1 MERMHSSAARKLG
14 RIREIVYERL
24 RAHDVV
30 FLVGIFVFSAVLVLG
45 LFPSADTQG
54 EAARSF
60 FFYSMLMVPVVA
72 AVYFI
77 IISFRR
83 KLSAGRSETFFN
95 IRFKIALA
103 FVFVA
108 ILPSLPIIL
117 VSNNIIGHTISELIA
132 EKTSHALEESVRMA
146 RAEISE
152 EYEGVDREL
161 SSLDFAMNRG
171 IMSPATPFGRDTMVS
186 LLASRGYGVA
196 FFLPVPGGSPV
207 AVDPLPGSSYAEGI
221 SKFLGVIEPRRGTA
235 VYTISIG
242 DESLALGTFFPG
254 AYLVAVFKVIPASL
268 YEQSALFEESLGTYR
283 QKEYLKPYFQTGVGI
298 ILLIIAFL
306 IVVIAVVVSLFLSAN
321 ITRPVFELE
330 AAAGRVAS
338 GDFTIRLERESPDEL
353 SLLFDSFNKMIRQL
367 EASRKAQ
374 FHAQKL
380 EAWRDV
386 ARKLVHE
393 IKNPLTPIRLS
404 AERIQR
410 RFRESHPDIGN
421 IILTGTDTIIEEV
434 NVLMS
439 LLGEFSR
446 FARLPEMKP
455 ETVDL
460 NPIVES
466 CVNFFHGHE
475 RVSFHLDLDEKLPK
489 ISLDKSLMRQALTNI
504 IQNSIDAVENKGNIY
519 IGTSLLERS
528 GSQRAII
535 RIRDDGTGISED
547 DIDRIFEPT
556 FSRKPHGTGLGLT
569 IVEKIVLEHHGS
581 IDCRSKPGELTEF
594 IIELPVNEAETR
606 TDGDNTDR

>member
-1 MERMHSSAARKLG
+1 MQSSAALNLRK
-14 RIREIVYERL
+14 IREIIYERL

-30 FLVGIFVFSAVLVLG
+30 FLIGIFVFSAVLVLG
-45 LFPSADTQG
+45 LFPSVDTQG

-60 FFYSMLMVPVVA
+60 FFYSMMMVPVVA

-83 KLSAGRSETFFN
+83 KLSSGPSEAFFS

-132 EKTSHALEESVRMA
+132 EKTALALEESVEMA
-146 RAEISE
+146 KASIAE
-152 EYEGVDREL
+152 EYAGVEREL
-161 SSLDFAMNRG
+161 DSLDFALGRG

-186 LLASRGYGVA
+186 LLASRGYGAA
-196 FFLPVPGGSPV
+196 FFRPGATVPV
-207 AVDPLPGSSYAEGI
+207 AIDPLPGAAYADGI
-221 SKFLGVIEPRRGTA
+221 AKFLDVVKPRRGTA
-235 VYTISIG
+235 VYAISIG
-242 DESLALGTFFPG
+242 EDSIALGTFFPG
-254 AYLVAVFKVIPASL
+254 DYLVAVFRVMPKQLFI
-268 YEQSALFEESLGTYR
+268 QSALFEESLGTYR

-298 ILLIIAFL
+298 FMLLIAFL
-306 IVVIAVVVSLFLSAN
+306 IVVVSVVVSLLLSAN
-321 ITRPVFELE
+321 ITRPVLELE
-330 AAAGRVAS
+330 EAAGKVAA
-338 GDFTIRLERESPDEL
+338 GDFAVRLERDSPDEL
-353 SLLFDSFNKMIRQL
+353 ALLFDSFNKMIRQL

-410 RFRESHPDIGN
+410 RYRESHPDIGS

-434 NVLMS
+434 NVLME

-460 NPIVES
+460 NPIIES
-466 CVNFFHGHE
+466 CVNLFHGHE
-475 RVSFHLDLDEKLPK
+475 RVSFHLELDQSLPR
-489 ISLDKSLMRQALTNI
+489 ITLDRSLLRQALTNI
-504 IQNSIDAVENKGNIY
+504 IQNSIDAVGDQGNIF
-519 IGTSLLERS
+519 IKTELLIQADS
-528 GSQRAII
+528 RAVLI
-535 RIRDDGTGISED
+535 RMRDDGLGINEED
-547 DIDRIFEPT
+547 LDRIFEPT
-556 FSRKPHGTGLGLT
+556 FSKKPHGTGLGLT
-569 IVEKIVLEHHGS
+569 IVEKIILEHRGS
-581 IDCRSKPGELTEF
+581 ITCRSKPGEGTEF
-594 IIELPVNEAETR
+594 TIELPIKVAGAEP
-606 TDGDNTDR
+606 DGDNTGS

>member
-1 MERMHSSAARKLG
+1 MHSSAARNLR

-30 FLVGIFVFSAVLVLG
+30 FLVGIFAFSAVLVLG
-45 LFPSADTQG
+45 LFPSVDTQG

-83 KLSAGRSETFFN
+83 KLSSGRSEAFFS

-117 VSNNIIGHTISELIA
+117 VSNNIIGHTINELIA
-132 EKTSHALEESVRMA
+132 EKTSQALEESVQMA
-146 RAEISE
+146 RGKIAE
-152 EYEGVDREL
+152 EYEGVEREL
-161 SSLDFAMNRG
+161 SSLDFAMHRG
-171 IMSPATPFGRDTMVS
+171 IMSPATPFGRDTLAS

-196 FFLPVPGGSPV
+196 FFIPVDGAVPV
-207 AVDPLPGSSYAEGI
+207 AIDPLPKASYAAGI
-221 SKFLGVIEPRRGTA
+221 GKFLDVVKPRRRTA
-235 VYTISIG
+235 VYSVSIG
-242 DESLALGTFFPG
+242 EETLALGTFFPG
-254 AYLVAVFKVIPASL
+254 NHLVAVFRIIPASL
-268 YEQSALFEESLGTYR
+268 YERSALFEESLGTYR

-298 ILLIIAFL
+298 ILLLIAFL
-306 IVVIAVVVSLFLSAN
+306 IVVVSVLVSLFLSAN

-338 GDFTIRLERESPDEL
+338 GDFTVRLKRESPDEL
-353 SLLFDSFNKMIRQL
+353 ALLFDSFNKMIGQL

-374 FHAQKL
+374 FHMQKL

-421 IILTGTDTIIEEV
+421 IVLTGTDTIIEEV
-434 NVLMS
+434 NVLMA
-439 LLGEFSR
+439 LLSEFSR

-475 RVSFHLDLDEKLPK
+475 RVSFHLDLDEGLPK
-489 ISLDKSLMRQALTNI
+489 VLLDRSLIRQALTNI
-504 IQNSIDAVENKGNIY
+504 IQNSIDAVGDQGNIY
-519 IGTSLLERS
+519 IRTSLLDRS
-528 GSQRAII
+528 GSPEVMIQ
-535 RIRDDGTGISED
+535 IRDDGIGIAKE
-547 DIDRIFEPT
+547 DIDHIFDPT

-569 IVEKIVLEHHGS
+569 IVEKIVLEHHGA
-581 IDCRSKPGELTEF
+581 IYCRSKPGEGTEF
-594 IIELPVNEAETR
+594 IIELPIHEAGR
-606 TDGDNTDR
+606 HTDGDNTDS